1 MNITKPLWTASIMRK
16 ADIHTRALHVSIA
29 IRLALQATDDDMKR
43 VTIILF
49 SFFLIA
55 GLKGQSVTENLVG
68 KVSFVSSQNIYVK
81 FKSCEGISAGD
92 TLYIPAGDTLVPALI
107 VNSLSSVSCLCSSI
121 SDHPV
126 PVDHII
132 IARIRVD
139 KPKNEVAAPLDISD
153 CLLYTSDA

>member
-1 MNITKPLWTASIMRK
+1 MSMTRPLWTTSTARK
-16 ADIHTRALHVSIA
+16 VDIHTPALHVSIA
-29 IRLALQATDDDMKR
+29 IRLVWQATDNHMKR

-68 KVSFVSSQNIYVK
+68 KVSFVSSQNIYVR

-92 TLYIPAGDTLVPALI
+92 TLFIPAGDTLVPALI

-126 PVDHII
+126 PADHII
-132 IARIRVD
+132 IARVRAD
-139 KPKNEVAAPLDISD
+139 KPE
-153 CLLYTSDA
+153 Y